1 MDPFFQKLLDPGK
14 CELKTKKEIRV
25 QINDIRSYSF
35 QLKGLRIHIHI
46 WIRIWFTE
54 RKKGEFTSGTTP
66 ASSMGLMTSSWIQVG
81 MGSTSPSGYN
91 RSFPN
96 NIIRLFKGWIITWYM
111 QQLYFDHISWIKLT
125 SYIAYLPIK
134 K

>member
-54 RKKGEFTSGTTP
+54 RKKRGIYLWND
-66 ASSMGLMTSSWIQVG
+66 ASL
-81 MGSTSPSGYN
+81 
-91 RSFPN
+91 
-96 NIIRLFKGWIITWYM
+96 
-111 QQLYFDHISWIKLT
+111 LYGFDDQFVDPGGDGVHLT
-125 SYIAYLPIK
+125 LGVQPFVS
-134 K
+134 